1 MSIKQRAVNPDQK
14 EERRQIILD
23 VALQLFQAANYEA
36 VSMVAVAEAAQIAK
50 GTVYLYFKTKEALFL
65 ALLTQEFERWFDR
78 VETELRTK
86 AQTLAIDS
94 FGAFMVETLIA
105 HPALV
110 RLIAILHVILEQNID
125 FATALQ
131 FKEMLLRRV
140 NQTGPLIESAL
151 PFLRPGEGMQL
162 LLRIHA
168 LVIGLQ
174 HMAEPAPL
182 IRAVLAEPHLA
193 LFRVDFHSEFFRFLQ
208 TLLTGLAARDERT
221 EATIPV

>member
-1 MSIKQRAVNPDQK
+1 MSIKQRAINPEQK

-23 VALQLFQAANYEA
+23 VALQLFQAANYAA
-36 VSMVAVAEAAQIAK
+36 VNMVAVAEAAQIAK
-50 GTVYLYFKTKEALFL
+50 GTVYLYFQTKEALFL

-78 VETELRTK
+78 VDVGLRAT
-86 AQTLAIDS
+86 AQPMSIDN
-94 FGAFMVETLIA
+94 FTAFMVETLAA

-131 FKEMLLRRV
+131 FKEMLLRHV
-140 NQTGPLIESAL
+140 NHTGPLMESAL
-151 PFLRPGEGMQL
+151 PFLRPDEGMQL
-162 LLRIHA
+162 LLRLHA

-182 IRAVLAEPHLA
+182 IREALAESHLA
-193 LFRVDFHSEFFRFLQ
+193 LFRVDFHSEFFMLLQ
-208 TLLTGLAARDERT
+208 TLLLGLAARDRKT
-221 EATIPV
+221 EATISD

>member
-23 VALQLFQAANYEA
+23 VALQRFQAANYEA

-78 VETELRTK
+78 METELRAK
-86 AQTLAIDS
+86 AQPLSIDS
-94 FGAFMVETLIA
+94 FGAFMVETLVA

-151 PFLRPGEGMQL
+151 PFLQPGEGMQL

-193 LFRVDFHSEFFRFLQ
+193 LFRVDFHSEFLRILQ
-208 TLLTGLAARDERT
+208 ALLTGLAARDERT
-221 EATIPV
+221 EVTIPD

>member
-78 VETELRTK
+78 VDTELRAK
-86 AQTLAIDS
+86 AQPLSIDS
-94 FGAFMVETLIA
+94 FGAFMVETLA
-105 HPALV
+105 THPALV

-140 NQTGPLIESAL
+140 NQTGPHIESAL

-182 IRAVLAEPHLA
+182 IRAVLTEPHLA

-221 EATIPV
+221 EATIPA